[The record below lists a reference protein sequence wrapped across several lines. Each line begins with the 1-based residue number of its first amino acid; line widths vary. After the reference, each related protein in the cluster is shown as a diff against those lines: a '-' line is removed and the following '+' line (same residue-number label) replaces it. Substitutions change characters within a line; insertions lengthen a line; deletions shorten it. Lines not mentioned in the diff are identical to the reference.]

1 MRWNRAAPVLA
12 TSFIALAFA
21 AGLCGCAAVGPNFQ
35 RPAAP
40 TETGYAMPGEQGA
53 AGQHATLGAVVAQDW
68 WSVFR
73 SPELDRAMRQALADN
88 PDLQAAD
95 ATLLAARAE
104 LAAAHGARLPQADL
118 NAGIERERLNFATY
132 GFNTAAFP
140 GIQNNPELSIYSL
153 GASVGYALD
162 VFGGLRRNEEAAS
175 ARAEAEAHRLDA
187 AYLTLTG
194 HVATQA
200 AIIAATRAEI
210 ATVQQII
217 EADRRNIELVRSAQ
231 HAGGV
236 AEEAR
241 VDAQAQIDADSA
253 LLPPLEQQL
262 ATARHA
268 LALLVGKA
276 PADYAAPDF
285 DLAALPLPADI
296 PVSLPSELVRQRPD
310 ILQAEADLH
319 AATAMVG
326 VQTAKLYP
334 SINLSAALT
343 QSALEPG
350 HIFDWPATAYSVGA
364 GLTAPAFH
372 GGQLKAQKR
381 AAERQAEAAAA
392 TYRSTVLHAFG
403 QVADQLQALAHDEA
417 ELAADQRTAQSAA
430 ASLKLNTLAYQEGGQ
445 GLLPVID
452 SQRQVNSAEL
462 KIVQAQTQRYLDTI
476 RLFVATGRGW
486 RAGEA
491 VAAR

>member
-1 MRWNRAAPVLA
+1 MRWNRIAPSLG
-12 TSFIALAFA
+12 ALAVA
-21 AGLCGCAAVGPNFQ
+21 AGLCGCAAVGPNFK

-40 TETGYAMPGEQGA
+40 TDAGYAMAGDQGA
-53 AGQHATLGAVVAQDW
+53 ASQHGGLGAEVAQDW
-68 WSVFR
+68 WSAFH

-104 LAAAHGARLPQADL
+104 LSAAHGARLPQADL
-118 NAGIERERLNFATY
+118 NAGIERERFNFATF
-132 GFNTAAFP
+132 GFDASAFP

-162 VFGGLRRNEEAAS
+162 VFGGLRRNEEAAG
-175 ARAEAEAHRLDA
+175 ARAEAQAHRLDA

-194 HVATQA
+194 EVATQA

-217 EADRRNIELVRSAQ
+217 AADRRNIELVRSAQ
-231 HAGGV
+231 RAGGV

-241 VDAQAQIDADSA
+241 VNAQSQVDADSA

-285 DLAALPLPADI
+285 DLEALPLPADV

-334 SINLSAALT
+334 SLNLSAALT

-350 HIFDWPATAYSVGA
+350 QVFDWPATAYTLAG

-403 QVADQLQALAHDEA
+403 QVADQMQALAHDEA
-417 ELAADQRTAQSAA
+417 ELAADQRTAHSAA
-430 ASLKLNTLAYQEGGQ
+430 ETLKLETLAYQEGGQ
-445 GLLPVID
+445 GLLPVVD
-452 SQRQVNSAEL
+452 AQRQVNAAQL
-462 KIVQAQTQRYLDTI
+462 KIVQARARRYVDTI

-486 RAGEA
+486 RGGDK
-491 VAAR
+491 VASR

>member
-12 TSFIALAFA
+12 TSFVALALV
-21 AGLCGCAAVGPNFQ
+21 AGLGGCAAVGPNFKP
-35 RPAAP
+35 PAAP
-40 TETGYAMPGEQGA
+40 TQAGYAMAGEQGPVS
-53 AGQHATLGAVVAQDW
+53 QHANVGAEVVQDW
-68 WSVFR
+68 WSAFR
-73 SPELDRAMRQALADN
+73 SPELDRAMRQALSDN
-88 PDLQAAD
+88 SDLQAAD

-104 LAAAHGARLPQADL
+104 LSAAHGARLPQADVS
-118 NAGIERERLNFATY
+118 AGIERERFNFATF
-132 GFNTAAFP
+132 GFDAAAFP

-175 ARAEAEAHRLDA
+175 ARAEAQAHRLDA

-194 HVATQA
+194 QVATQA

-210 ATVQQII
+210 ATVNQIV

-231 HAGGV
+231 RAGGV

-241 VDAQAQIDADSA
+241 VNAQAQVDADLE

-276 PADYAAPDF
+276 PADYVAPDF
-285 DLAALPLPADI
+285 DMASLPLPVDV

-319 AATAMVG
+319 AATAMIG

-350 HIFDWPATAYSVGA
+350 KVFDWPATAYTLA
-364 GLTAPAFH
+364 GGIAAPAFH

-392 TYRSTVLHAFG
+392 TYRATVLHAFG
-403 QVADQLQALAHDEA
+403 QVADQMQALAHDEA

-430 ASLKLNTLAYQEGGQ
+430 ETLKLETLAYKEGGQ
-445 GLLPVID
+445 GLLPVVD
-452 SQRQVNSAEL
+452 AQRQVNSAQL
-462 KIVQAQTQRYLDTI
+462 KIVHAQARRYLDTI
-476 RLFVATGRGW
+476 ALFVATGRGW
-486 RAGEA
+486 RTGQQTAS
-491 VAAR
+491 R